1 MVQCTLFGWT
11 SLWSCQSWTL
21 ICWEGVV
28 YYFSYTLP
36 LVISLLRLSVPSWFG
51 FGWSCQSWTLIYWEG
66 VVYYF
71 SYTLRLGTSLLR
83 LSAPSWFG
91 VGWSCQSWT
100 LICWDGVVYCF
111 SYTLR
116 LAISLLRFSVPF
128 WFSVGWS
135 ISINGYISSHRSI
148 CFHITVCGIVY
159 DSLSSMVSVII
170 SPLSFFILLSCSFFF
185 LSETGF
191 ELCLSFQKPSS
202 WFHWSFLWRFCFFS
216 YCFLFDLHYFLL
228 PPQFLLDSR
237 LGCSFKISLVS

>member
-11 SLWSCQSWTL
+11 PLWSCQSWTL
-21 ICWEGVV
+21 IC
-28 YYFSYTLP
+28 
-36 LVISLLRLSVPSWFG
+36 
-51 FGWSCQSWTLIYWEG
+51 WEG

>member
-1 MVQCTLFGWT
+1 MRNFHTIFHSDFSNSDFTCLHHYLHCMVQCTLFGWT
-11 SLWSCQSWTL
+11 PLWSCQSWTL
-21 ICWEGVV
+21 IC
-28 YYFSYTLP
+28 
-36 LVISLLRLSVPSWFG
+36 
-51 FGWSCQSWTLIYWEG
+51 WEG

-135 ISINGYISSHRSI
+135 ISINGFISSHRSI

-202 WFHWSFLWRFCFFS
+202 WFH
-216 YCFLFDLHYFLL
+216 
-228 PPQFLLDSR
+228 
-237 LGCSFKISLVS
+237 